1 MEVFNW
7 VNDIEKVYEDLIE
20 KAKDINLT
28 EIKVSREKQEK
39 VLEALLKQKNEL
51 TTTSLKNLSADVQ
64 DRIKDFRKK
73 LNEAINNIENVY
85 QKEKKNLE
93 DLILEKLG
101 FDF

>member
-1 MEVFNW
+1 MEVFKW

-39 VLEALLKQKNEL
+39 VLEALLKRKNEL
-51 TTTSLKNLSADVQ
+51 TTTSLKGLSADVQ
-64 DRIKDFRKK
+64 DKIKDFRKK
-73 LNEAINNIENVY
+73 LNEAINNIEKVY

-93 DLILEKLG
+93 DSILEKLG